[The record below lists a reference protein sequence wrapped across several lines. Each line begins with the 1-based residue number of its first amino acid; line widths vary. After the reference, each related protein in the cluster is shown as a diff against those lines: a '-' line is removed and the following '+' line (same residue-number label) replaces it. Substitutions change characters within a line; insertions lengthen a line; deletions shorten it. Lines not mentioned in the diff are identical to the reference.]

1 MKALIE
7 KIQTIDIFSVSMKDT
22 CELPCMKHMW
32 HDEIW
37 DYFDYKSIFGID
49 NPQIGCGYAL
59 SKETIVSIL
68 EDGNKGLDAVSE
80 RAKTLPSDMHWEEI
94 AIEEAETMKKAT
106 ERFGYT
112 NANNTKYVVR
122 FCKEALDTV
131 DFHETKIVVFFNGD

>member
-1 MKALIE
+1 MKAPIE

-22 CELPCMKHMW
+22 CEMPCMKHMW

-49 NPQIGCGYAL
+49 NPQTGCGYAL

-80 RAKTLPSDMHWEEI
+80 REKNIH
-94 AIEEAETMKKAT
+94 
-106 ERFGYT
+106 
-112 NANNTKYVVR
+112 VR
-122 FCKEALDTV
+122 YALGRDCNGRGGNDEKSHRTFRIYECK
-131 DFHETKIVVFFNGD
+131 